1 MSSSGFSFSA
11 ALSAVQS
18 TKDDDK
24 AAQKQPTAGFSMSS
38 ALAST
43 AKQAAEAKVKVEAE
57 VNVTQAKTTQVKAT
71 TLNDDASLLSAD
83 DWQRGDIKL
92 RCVEKWNETH
102 DVVSF
107 RFQGLTPVKFNY
119 KPGQFITFKLEID
132 GEMVY
137 RSYTMSSSPSRP
149 YSIVVTVKRIAGGK
163 VSNFVADNV
172 NEGDVVTIMG
182 PDGTFNLVDIP
193 AEKYLFLSAGS
204 GITPMYSMSRWLLD
218 ARVGSDI
225 AFVHS
230 ARSQDDIIFADGLSS
245 MAHRS
250 AKFNLHYLLEV
261 APELVEGVNHT
272 ANDSRIL
279 GRLDIDKLVP
289 DFMERTVF
297 VCGPEPYM
305 VAVKS
310 LIEASGFEME
320 NFHQESF
327 TGAIKSDKLVSDSSS
342 DDRRQFMLKI
352 ADKSI
357 SLSTEQTLLDGI
369 ESEGLPIIAACRSG
383 VCGACKCQ
391 VTSGTTESSSTMT
404 LTEDEIAAGY
414 VLACSTKITSDVTLT
429 M

>member
-11 ALSAVQS
+11 ALSAAQS
-18 TKDDDK
+18 TKDDNK
-24 AAQKQPTAGFSMSS
+24 KSVAKVSAAPSFSISG
-38 ALAST
+38 ALAAT
-43 AKQAAEAKVKVEAE
+43 AKKTAEVTTTAEAKKSINA
-57 VNVTQAKTTQVKAT
+57 NQLL
-71 TLNDDASLLSAD
+71 LNAD
-83 DWQRGDIKL
+83 EWQRGEVQL
-92 RCVEKWNETH
+92 RCTEKWHETH

-119 KPGQFITFKLEID
+119 KPGQFITFKLEIE
-132 GEMVY
+132 GEIVY

-163 VSNFVADNV
+163 VSNFLADKV
-172 NEGDVVTIMG
+172 NQGDIITLVG
-182 PDGTFNLVDIP
+182 PDGAFNLVDIA

-218 ARVGSDI
+218 TKVGSDI

-230 ARSQDDIIFADGLSS
+230 ARTDEDIIFADSLGA
-245 MAHRS
+245 MAYRS
-250 AKFNLHYLLEV
+250 AQFQLSYLLEN
-261 APELVEGVNHT
+261 ADELVEGVNHT
-272 ANDSRIL
+272 GNDSRML
-279 GRLDIDKLVP
+279 GRIDIEKLQALVP
-289 DFMERTVF
+289 DFMTRTIF

-305 VAVKS
+305 VSVKS
-310 LIEASGFEME
+310 WIETSGFEMK

-327 TGAIKSDKLVSDSSS
+327 TGAVKSPPSSTNTAATTS
-342 DDRRQFMLKI
+342 NFMLSIK
-352 ADKSI
+352 DKKVA
-357 SLSTEQTLLDGI
+357 LSAEQTLLDGI

-404 LTEDEIAAGY
+404 LTAEEIAAGY
-414 VLACSTKITSDVTLT
+414 VLACSTKITSDVSLK